1 MSGIYIH
8 IPFCKQACNYCNF
21 YFTTNPKK
29 KKEFI
34 ITLLEEIKQRSSFLS
49 DNTIETIYF
58 GGGTPSQL
66 DIDDIKLVIDLI
78 GTTFNCSIV
87 EGTIECN
94 PDDLTRKK
102 IEELKT
108 LKPFGINRL
117 SIGIQSFFDEDLTF
131 MKRAHNANE
140 AINAVKFSKEADFKN
155 LTIDLIY
162 GTPHLTNE
170 KWLENLDTA
179 ESLGINHLSCYAL
192 TVEPKTKLYQDIKQK
207 RLAKLDENKAAD
219 QFEMLMKWS
228 STNGFEQYEISNF
241 AKKGHRAIHNTNY
254 WLGKKYLGLGPSAH
268 SFNGD
273 VRQCNISN
281 IHQYI
286 QKVSSSLPA
295 FEEEVLTA
303 SNKVNEFIMTSL
315 RTSWGLDLNK
325 IPATY
330 ISQIS
335 DTLSKIN
342 SDWYKTKD
350 KNITLTDQGKHYAD
364 YIASQ
369 LFID

>member
-21 YFTTNPKK
+21 YFTTNLKK

-34 ITLLEEIKQRSSFLS
+34 VALLEEIKQRSSFLKY
-49 DNTIETIYF
+49 DKVETVYF

-66 DIDDIKLVIDLI
+66 EVEDIKLVLDLI
-78 GTTFNCSIV
+78 GNTFDCSFK

-94 PDDLTRKK
+94 PDDLTKQK
-102 IEELKT
+102 LEELKT

-117 SIGIQSFFDEDLTF
+117 SIGIQSFFDEDLVY
-131 MKRAHNANE
+131 MKRAHNAKE
-140 AINAVKFSKEADFKN
+140 AIQAVKLSKEADFQN

-162 GTPHLTNE
+162 GTPHLNNE
-170 KWLENLDTA
+170 KWHENLETA

-192 TVEPKTKLYQDIKQK
+192 TVEPKTKLHQDIKQK
-207 RLAKLDENKAAD
+207 RLEKLDDNKAAD
-219 QFEMLMKWS
+219 QFDILMKWS
-228 STNGFEQYEISNF
+228 SKKGFEQYEISNF

-273 VRQCNISN
+273 VRQWNVSN

-286 QKVSSSLPA
+286 QKVNTATPA
-295 FEEEVLTA
+295 FEEEILTA
-303 SNKVNEFIMTSL
+303 SNKVNEYIMTSL
-315 RTSWGLDLNK
+315 RTSWGLDLNN
-325 IPATY
+325 IPIAY
-330 ISQIS
+330 VSQIL
-335 DTLSKIN
+335 DTLHTLYI
-342 SDWYKTKD
+342 DWYKIQD
-350 KNITLTDQGKHYAD
+350 KKITLTDQGKHYAD
-364 YIASQ
+364 YIASH